1 MTDLGGLGYGVSL
14 GFGINATGEAVGR
27 SYLVQTVPTT
37 GCPPRHTCVAH
48 PADPFSWIAG
58 SMTDLGTLGGTFSE
72 ARAVNRNGDIV
83 GGSNSDAFLAQA
95 QQDAR
100 PRDYLCGR
108 SRRCG
113 AGRAAWLRA
122 RRVVRERAGRSLG
135 TYRRSGIDGYAG
147 QVCDTV
153 ARLTGQPARSLDDL
167 LQEVAPELKA
177 GSIPVSVMIQG
188 GSSSTPGHPPAFTP
202 PHLLAGQAQ

>member
-27 SYLVQTVPTT
+27 SYLAQTVPTA

-48 PADPFSWIAG
+48 PADPFSW
-58 SMTDLGTLGGTFSE
+58 
-72 ARAVNRNGDIV
+72 IV

-108 SRRCG
+108 TRRCG

-153 ARLTGQPARSLDDL
+153 ARLTGQPA
-167 LQEVAPELKA
+167 
-177 GSIPVSVMIQG
+177 
-188 GSSSTPGHPPAFTP
+188 
-202 PHLLAGQAQ
+202 